1 MQGARDPFRQA
12 GAEIVLIGQAT
23 PHDAANFRR
32 QLKLDL
38 PVLADEHRTSYKAV
52 GAKMAGIGGLF
63 GPKVAIR
70 AVSAMLTQHVTQGR
84 TIGHPA
90 QLGAALVV
98 APDGEVLFSQLA
110 ADASDNASPPEML
123 AAIEGRPAKAVD

>member
-1 MQGARDPFRQA
+1 LQGAREQFRRA

-23 PHDAANFRR
+23 PRDAANFRR

-52 GAKMAGIGGLF
+52 GAKVAGIGGLF
-63 GPKVAIR
+63 GPKVVLR
-70 AVSAMLTQHVTQGR
+70 AVGAMLGQHVTQGR

-98 APDGEVLFSQLA
+98 APGGEVLFSQLA
-110 ADASDNASPPEML
+110 ADASDNASPREML
-123 AAIEGRPAKAVD
+123 AALEGRPAKAID